1 MQEVETKRKPELLA
15 PAGDWDCLK
24 AAAANGADAVY
35 FGLDQFNARHRATNF
50 TLAELPKVVEFLHSH
65 NIRAF
70 VAFNILIFSEELK
83 EAERY
88 LQEIARAG
96 VDAVI
101 IQDLG
106 LAKLARLAV
115 PELEI
120 HASTQMTISDSRGA
134 TFAEELGAT
143 QAVLAREMSIE
154 QIAKISEEST
164 IPLEVFVHGALCVAY
179 SGQCLT
185 SEALGAVAPTGANVH
200 KLAECPTR

>member
-1 MQEVETKRKPELLA
+1 MQEAIAKRKPELLA

-50 TLAELPKVVEFLHSH
+50 TLAELPKVVEFLHGH

-101 IQDLG
+101 VQDLG
-106 LAKLARLAV
+106 LAKLARMVV
-115 PELEI
+115 PEL
-120 HASTQMTISDSRGA
+120 AMWLKYA
-134 TFAEELGAT
+134 YMAE
-143 QAVLAREMSIE
+143 S
-154 QIAKISEEST
+154 K
-164 IPLEVFVHGALCVAY
+164 
-179 SGQCLT
+179 
-185 SEALGAVAPTGANVH
+185 
-200 KLAECPTR
+200 